1 MPMNVRLN
9 TGVKNEE
16 NNPEMTSLYKK
27 RVVIELAFWQ
37 YKMTK
42 QGSRMNIWAKN
53 IQARLNDLI
62 PEKAHQAIT
71 FAIEKMVKGVI
82 FGAQYT
88 VPPSKRHHS
97 FQLREA
103 YIRRLIETYKRTA
116 SVEGAVTGAGG
127 ILMGIADFPALLA
140 IKMKMLFDIA
150 ATYGFDVRD
159 YKERLFLLTVFQL
172 AFSSHKHR
180 DEVYERILHWD
191 AYARYLP
198 EDVDHFDW
206 RTFQLEYRDYI
217 DLAKMAQLIPV
228 IGAAIG
234 AVVNYRLVQQLGTTA
249 MNAYRMRMLET
260 S

>member
-1 MPMNVRLN
+1 MEQDWTADMS
-9 TGVKNEE
+9 
-16 NNPEMTSLYKK
+16 SLYRRK
-27 RVVIELAFWQ
+27 VMIELAFWK
-37 YKMTK
+37 YKVTK
-42 QGSRMNIWAKN
+42 KQPMGAVWAKN
-53 IQARLNDLI
+53 IQAKLNNLI
-62 PEKAHQAIT
+62 PERVHQVIT
-71 FAIEKMVKGVI
+71 FTIEKMVKGVL
-82 FGAQYT
+82 FGATYT
-88 VPPSKRHHS
+88 VTSPRSYGS

-103 YIRRLIETYKRTA
+103 YVRKFIDTYKKTA

-140 IKMKMLFDIA
+140 IKLKMLFDIA
-150 ATYGFDVRD
+150 AIYGFDVRQ

-180 DEVYERILHWD
+180 SVVYNRLSDWD
-191 AYARYLP
+191 AYAESLP
-198 EDVDHFDW
+198 DDIDSFDW

-228 IGAAIG
+228 IGAAVG

-249 MNAYRMRMLET
+249 MNCYRMRMLET

>member
-1 MPMNVRLN
+1 MEQDWDADMSPVYR
-9 TGVKNEE
+9 
-16 NNPEMTSLYKK
+16 K
-27 RVVIELAFWQ
+27 RVMIELAFWKH
-37 YKMTK
+37 KMTK
-42 QGSRMNIWAKN
+42 KQPVGAVWAKN
-53 IQARLNDLI
+53 IQAKLNDLI
-62 PEKAHQAIT
+62 PEKVHQAIT
-71 FAIEKMVKGVI
+71 FTIEKMVKGVL
-82 FGAQYT
+82 FGATYT
-88 VPPSKRHHS
+88 VTSSRAYGS

-103 YIRRLIETYKRTA
+103 YVRKFIDTYKKAA

-140 IKMKMLFDIA
+140 IKVKMLFDIG
-150 ATYGFDVRD
+150 ATYGYDMRQ

-180 DEVYERILHWD
+180 VEVYQRLCNWD
-191 AYARYLP
+191 AYAESLP
-198 EDVDHFDW
+198 DDIDSFDW

-228 IGAAIG
+228 IGAAVG

-249 MNAYRMRMLET
+249 MNGYRMRMLET

>member
-1 MPMNVRLN
+1 M
-9 TGVKNEE
+9 E
-16 NNPEMTSLYKK
+16 NDSIPEMSPVYRKK
-27 RVVIELAFWQ
+27 IMLELAFWKH
-37 YKMTK
+37 KMTRK
-42 QGSRMNIWAKN
+42 QPLGSVLAKN
-53 IQARLNDLI
+53 VQSKLNDLI
-62 PEKAHQAIT
+62 PEKVHQAIT
-71 FAIEKMVKGVI
+71 FTIEKMVKGVL

-88 VPPSKRHHS
+88 TAPPKAYSS

-103 YIRRLIETYKRTA
+103 YVLKVIDTYKKTA

-150 ATYGFDVRD
+150 VIYGFDVKT

-180 DEVYERILHWD
+180 GEIYNRLLRWE
-191 AYARYLP
+191 AYAAELP
-198 EDVDHFDW
+198 DDVDSFDW

-228 IGAAIG
+228 IGAAVG
-234 AVVNYRLVQQLGTTA
+234 AVVNYRLVQQLGATV
-249 MNAYRMRMLET
+249 MNCYRMRLLEKK
-260 S
+260 

>member
-1 MPMNVRLN
+1 MEQDWDAGMS
-9 TGVKNEE
+9 
-16 NNPEMTSLYKK
+16 SLYRKK
-27 RVVIELAFWQ
+27 VMIELAFWKH
-37 YKMTK
+37 KMTK
-42 QGSRMNIWAKN
+42 KQPMGSVWAKN
-53 IQARLNDLI
+53 IQSKLNDLI
-62 PEKAHQAIT
+62 PEKVHQAIT
-71 FAIEKMVKGVI
+71 FTIEKMVKGVL
-82 FGAQYT
+82 FGATYT
-88 VPPSKRHHS
+88 VASSRAYGS

-103 YIRRLIETYKRTA
+103 YVKKFIDTYKKAA
-116 SVEGAVTGAGG
+116 SIEGAVTGAGG

-150 ATYGFDVRD
+150 ATYGYDVRQ

-180 DEVYERILHWD
+180 AAVYDRLCNWE
-191 AYARYLP
+191 AYAESLP
-198 EDVDHFDW
+198 DDIDSFDW

-228 IGAAIG
+228 IGAAVG

-249 MNAYRMRMLET
+249 MNSYRMRMLET